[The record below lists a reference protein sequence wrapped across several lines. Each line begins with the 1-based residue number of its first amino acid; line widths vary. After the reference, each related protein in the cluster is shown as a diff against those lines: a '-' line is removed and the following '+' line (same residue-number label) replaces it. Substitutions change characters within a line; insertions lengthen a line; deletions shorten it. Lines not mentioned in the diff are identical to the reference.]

1 MYNGR
6 HINIR
11 VTIGVT
17 AGIGAI
23 QKDLLNPSA
32 KDIPIRSD
40 HVTNNRFKLTIRTP
54 GVSII
59 AHSVHLS

>member
-6 HINIR
+6 DINIR
-11 VTIGVT
+11 ITISIT

-32 KDIPIRSD
+32 KDFPIRSD
-40 HVTNNRFKLTIRTP
+40 HVTNNPFKLTIRTP

>member
-40 HVTNNRFKLTIRTP
+40 HVTNNRFKLT
-54 GVSII
+54 
-59 AHSVHLS
+59 SVHPECL